1 MKIPCTCINDRL
13 KPEEIPQSKWVV
25 KGHEYHITHIYNNIQ
40 QNGIKGVELFE
51 HDISECLPYNCYRLD
66 RFAFTEENLKKL
78 IEMMK
83 DCTELNNVD
92 ISSIVEKLTSVEE
105 LDGII

>member
-1 MKIPCTCINDRL
+1 MKIPCICVDDKH
-13 KPEEIPQSKWVV
+13 KPLEIPFCKWVV
-25 KGHEYHITHIYNNIQ
+25 KGQEYHITHVYNNIH